1 MSITRLAAATALS
14 AAGFLMA
21 SAPAQA
27 YPTVPLAP
35 ACLQYGFPGDVQIR
49 QNNGWNV
56 TFSSTGTTASGPAT
70 AKGASG
76 ATMQG
81 TVSGSI
87 NQRHVDLAF
96 PWDSGQTGHYVG
108 DVGDDGKAHGTTGS
122 ASWDTVFPLSCITQ
136 PDAPPPQQPAGPQK
150 TMATV
155 VGENVDVYN
164 IAAGDVPDPDDPNAP
179 VGVKIGEL
187 QVGRQVELAG
197 ACNPQDWCKV
207 LVPELTG
214 GVGFVWGH
222 LQF

>member
-1 MSITRLAAATALS
+1 M
-14 AAGFLMA
+14 
-21 SAPAQA
+21 APAPAHA

-49 QNNGWNV
+49 QSNGWNV
-56 TFSSTGTTASGPAT
+56 SFSSTGTTASGPAT

-76 ATMQG
+76 AEMHG
-81 TVSGSI
+81 PISGSI
-87 NQRHVDLAF
+87 NQRHVELAVK
-96 PWDSGQTGHYVG
+96 WDSGQTGSYAG

-136 PDAPPPQQPAGPQK
+136 PDAPAAKPI
-150 TMATV
+150 ATV

-164 IAAGDVPDPDDPNAP
+164 IAAGDVPDPNDPNAP

-207 LVPELTG
+207 LVPELKG

-222 LQF
+222 LKF